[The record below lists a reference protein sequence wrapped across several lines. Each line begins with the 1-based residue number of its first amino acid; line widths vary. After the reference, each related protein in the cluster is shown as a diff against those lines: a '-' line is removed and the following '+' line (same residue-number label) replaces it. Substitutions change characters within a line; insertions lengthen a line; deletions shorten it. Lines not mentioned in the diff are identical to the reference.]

1 MLSLGLDQERF
12 QGRGFMDC
20 SRRWSRRPGWR
31 LGRWRGGKEYKVL
44 LREIGTVVVVFVVA
58 VVRMGSQWLRGLG

>member
-1 MLSLGLDQERF
+1 
-12 QGRGFMDC
+12 MDC